1 MNASVKRPSR
11 AFTLVEVLVVITI
24 VAILVAML
32 LPALA
37 KSRANALKLA
47 CLANARSNLQGVFM
61 YSDSYNR
68 NLPDDGGTTE
78 YYSLH
83 LMSPGGLG
91 HRKPSGLG
99 SLFYDGI
106 FSNMA
111 SMYCPAEAPDTFWF
125 LTKKRAIQMGYY
137 ADREKF
143 KVAIDT
149 GTIDSF
155 FSYAVRFKRWGN
167 NNGIA
172 ALAPG
177 QLNYYS
183 TYLYNFDKGPL
194 AVYPRVSLI
203 SDTFMQR
210 NSWVTRTNFSTFY
223 HGDGLNTAFS
233 DGSATFINDRGGQLK
248 KLPVTLP
255 SEISV
260 LNPESEDIWDALDGD
275 IGYDPYAFI
284 DKI

>member
-1 MNASVKRPSR
+1 MNTSTHYTSR
-11 AFTLVEVLVVITI
+11 AFTLIEVLVVITI
-24 VAILVAML
+24 VAILIALL
-32 LPALA
+32 LPSLA
-37 KSRANALKLA
+37 KSRAAAQKLA
-47 CLANARSNLQGVFM
+47 CQANVRSNMQAVFI
-61 YSDSYNR
+61 YAESYNR

-83 LMSPGGLG
+83 LMSPGGMG

-99 SLFYDGI
+99 SLYYDNVLT
-106 FSNMA
+106 SMA
-111 SMYCPAEAPDTFWF
+111 SMYCPAESPATFWF
-125 LTKKRAIQMGYY
+125 HAKKRPIQLGYF
-137 ADREKF
+137 ADQQKF
-143 KVAIDT
+143 KQSIDN

-167 NNGIA
+167 NNGQA
-172 ALAPG
+172 ALMSG
-177 QLNYYS
+177 TLSYYS
-183 TYLYNFDKGPL
+183 TYLSNFDRGPL
-194 AVYPRVSLI
+194 ATYPHVALI

-210 NSWVTRTNFSTFY
+210 NSWVTGANYSTFY

-233 DGSATFINDRGGQLK
+233 DGSATFIADRGGQLQ